1 MPMKP
6 RIFVSV
12 RSPGKRN
19 ILVSTIETSGFVDS
33 DVELETPR
41 KRKKRQL
48 QYGKLDDEVFMRP
61 STRFEDEGP
70 ADFLFSSSNPNK
82 SWFNLKTNNFEIFQ
96 REKEIME
103 KKIIVKKGIIKKTME
118 ILVTQVPMTV
128 WNI

>member
-1 MPMKP
+1 MKP

-70 ADFLFSSSNPNK
+70 ADFLFNSSNPK
-82 SWFNLKTNNFEIFQ
+82 SLFCNSKTNNIKTFQ
-96 REKEIME
+96 REKRIVG
-103 KKIIVKKGIIKKTME
+103 KKIIVKKGIIKKTMG